1 MNLTTK
7 IIKTIDGSYTPIPQ
21 EILKLYN
28 YAKKNRMGYYFLYIL
43 NQRKIL
49 PEQLKE
55 EYLSETQ
62 RYHRIINAMTKLTE
76 DLDNAEIEYAI
87 FKSIRPYPSTTVD
100 IDTIIFNKYR
110 EAYIALRKK
119 GYSKLGCG
127 PETITLLDPTKTVGI
142 DLYREIAVSRIIYL
156 DKEKLKPYIMRK
168 KLSNN
173 REAQT
178 LEPEADLITITA
190 HLSIK
195 EQIYTLADYYTITY
209 QLKNID
215 IKKLWKMAE
224 TTNLINSLLTVL
236 TLTNDIRKNNMDFP
250 QKIKLFQIWQILIED
265 LRNSKTNKSLAFQ
278 TIYMMKISYLKKFTK
293 ELIQHVK
300 RQTY

>member
-7 IIKTIDGSYTPIPQ
+7 TIKTIDGSYTPTPQ
-21 EILKLYN
+21 EILKLYK

-49 PEQLKE
+49 PKQLKE

-76 DLDNAEIEYAI
+76 DLDNAGIEYAI

-100 IDTIIFNKYR
+100 IDTIIFNKYKQ
-110 EAYIALRKK
+110 AYITLRRK

-178 LEPEADLITITA
+178 LEPEADLITIVA

-195 EQIYTLADYYTITY
+195 EQMYTLADYYTIIY
-209 QLKNID
+209 HLKNID
-215 IKKLWKMAE
+215 MKKIWRIAEQTNTLNILKTILNTTLHIKNRKL
-224 TTNLINSLLTVL
+224 
-236 TLTNDIRKNNMDFP
+236 P
-250 QKIKLFQIWQILIED
+250 QKIYPNHHTAIEKIRDKKLQKSLPYQINYL
-265 LRNSKTNKSLAFQ
+265 LKTNNL
-278 TIYMMKISYLKKFTK
+278 KIFLKQGIEHIRGK
-293 ELIQHVK
+293 
-300 RQTY
+300 TY